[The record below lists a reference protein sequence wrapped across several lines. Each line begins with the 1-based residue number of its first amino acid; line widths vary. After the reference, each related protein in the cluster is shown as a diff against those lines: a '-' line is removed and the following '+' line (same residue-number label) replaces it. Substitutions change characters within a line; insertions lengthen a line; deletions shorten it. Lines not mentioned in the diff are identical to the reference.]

1 MMNSFK
7 LFPIGCKMV
16 FLTHILSFSCSIATA
31 MQRKKAFI
39 WFRAE
44 RIKITQRVI
53 LANEPAGAGLIF
65 RFNQKSLNE
74 FNN

>member
-1 MMNSFK
+1 
-7 LFPIGCKMV
+7 
-16 FLTHILSFSCSIATA
+16 